1 MEAKQKIPLWI
12 TITFCIMNIAGGLFQ
27 NASTAALFQPI
38 RNWDCINK
46 YFEGS
51 NEGSTKVPAIVGIII
66 CDLLLILFAT
76 LPKKTFDQ
84 CIKTA
89 ENMGCQ
95 THIACFIT
103 SLVSF
108 KFIFRQIIS
117 SDVLP
122 RDVVM
127 FSNLKPQILDGLK
140 PTKSTH

>member
-1 MEAKQKIPLWI
+1 MEAKQKCPLWMA
-12 TITFCIMNIAGGLFQ
+12 ITFCTIYIAAGLFQ
-27 NASTAALFQPI
+27 NASTVALFQPF
-38 RNWDCINK
+38 RQWDCINY

-108 KFIFRQIIS
+108 KFIFRQII
-117 SDVLP
+117 VLMSYP
-122 RDVVM
+122 EM
-127 FSNLKPQILDGLK
+127 LLCFQI
-140 PTKSTH
+140 

>member
-66 CDLLLILFAT
+66 CDLLLIASAM
-76 LPKKTFDQ
+76 LPQKTIDECKKS
-84 CIKTA
+84 A
-89 ENMGCQ
+89 EWWGRQ
-95 THIACFIT
+95 THIAFIT
-103 SLVSF
+103 TTLVSF
-108 KFIFRQIIS
+108 KFIFSQIIS
-117 SDVLP
+117 SSVRP
-122 RDVVM
+122 RDVV
-127 FSNLKPQILDGLK
+127 I
-140 PTKSTH
+140 

>member
-1 MEAKQKIPLWI
+1 MEAKQKCPLWMA
-12 TITFCIMNIAGGLFQ
+12 ITFCTIYIAAGLFQ
-27 NASTAALFQPI
+27 NASTVALFQPF
-38 RNWDCINK
+38 RQWDCINY

-89 ENMGCQ
+89 ENMDCQ

-108 KFIFRQIIS
+108 KFIFRQII
-117 SDVLP
+117 VLMSYP
-122 RDVVM
+122 EM
-127 FSNLKPQILDGLK
+127 FLCFQI
-140 PTKSTH
+140 